1 VQLDPRDRARLDAL
15 VDSTQ
20 RERSRRTWRIWLIV
34 AVASLGLI
42 LLTQYDVIP
51 GYLRVAMAVIGSLGL
66 VLFLVFL
73 STKPY
78 GHWDSPGSGFWW
90 WW

>member
-20 RERSRRTWRIWLIV
+20 RERSRRTWRIWVIV
-34 AVASLGLI
+34 AITSLGLI

-90 WW
+90 W